1 MKCGGSWDEN
11 VPFLIGNTS
20 SEGDVLYVVSIA
32 MLVLPEVNY
41 LNNRAISQISGVG
54 DLKNAAS
61 VFWMFGCLLICTCR
75 LLIA

>member
-32 MLVLPEVNY
+32 MLVLPEVNC

-54 DLKNAAS
+54 DLKNSAS
-61 VFWMFGCLLICTCR
+61 VFGCSDVC
-75 LLIA
+75 